1 MRAVVI
7 ALILVFVSTSAS
19 ASGQKP
25 LVLDFI
31 VDPDV
36 RARFSSDDAF
46 NEGMIN
52 IVSRASLIFNAEI
65 GRRLEIGEIRIGTP
79 NEAEEEFYMEQLLPW
94 LKKEKRS
101 RNFLVFIIGRTL
113 RWGRDLESV
122 PLDGAASIRDRLM
135 VTIYYSTDIQHA
147 VSIFLHEL
155 GHLCGAKHSEA
166 LPSIMSPTRNNSMSF
181 GEQTQVIRENCR

>member
-7 ALILVFVSTSAS
+7 ALILVFVSASAS
-19 ASGQKP
+19 AFGQKP

-36 RARFSSDDAF
+36 RARFSSDHVF
-46 NEGMIN
+46 NEGMTD

-79 NEAEEEFYMEQLLPW
+79 NEAEEEFYVEQLLPW

-113 RWGRDLESV
+113 RWGLDLESNS
-122 PLDGAASIRDRLM
+122 LDGAASIRYGFI
-135 VTIYYSTDIQHA
+135 VTTHYSTDTQRTI
-147 VSIFLHEL
+147 SIFLHEL

-166 LPSIMSPTRNNSMSF
+166 LLSIMSPTRNNSISF
-181 GEQTQVIRENCR
+181 GEQTQVIRENCG